1 MSDPGD
7 YDGGELVIQNT
18 YDEQEV
24 KLPAG
29 AAVVYPSGALH
40 RVAAVARGVR
50 LAAVT
55 RVESFVR
62 DPARREALHDL
73 DMIRR
78 KMPEILVGGRRRR
91 VRQGNERFLDGLAPI
106 PAMRGGHSAK
116 HKNVRCQIQLR
127 TCWPWSRIEGF
138 QPGRATQTAK
148 TCIQLI

>member
-62 DPARREALHDL
+62 DPTRREALHDL

-91 VRQGNERFLDGLAPI
+91 VRQGNERFLDGLARLS
-106 PAMRGGHSAK
+106 AMRGGHSARRR
-116 HKNVRCQIQLR
+116 NVRCRIQLQ
-127 TCWPWSRIEGF
+127 TCGPYRHSGTIHSV
-138 QPGRATQTAK
+138 
-148 TCIQLI
+148 